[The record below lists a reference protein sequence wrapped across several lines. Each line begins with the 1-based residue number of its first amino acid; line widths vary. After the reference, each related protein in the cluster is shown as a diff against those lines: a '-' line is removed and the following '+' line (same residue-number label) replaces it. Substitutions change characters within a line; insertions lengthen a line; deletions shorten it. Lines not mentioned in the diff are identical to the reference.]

1 MTAPKNS
8 SMPRLLTGL
17 LLLGLLCP
25 ALGPSALA
33 QDKGATGEAAT
44 GGAATANRL
53 QELVKQ
59 ARRVVCLGDS
69 ITAAGQY
76 VTAFEVW
83 LQTRDWPQRPVV
95 IDAGLPSETV
105 SGLSEEGHAGGQFPR
120 PALSE
125 RLERVLKVTQP
136 DLVIACYGMNCGIY
150 QPFDPERFRRYQ
162 DGIRQLHKAVQGV
175 GAQLILLTPPF
186 YDDRRSPREFRYND
200 VLQRYGDWLVQQ
212 REAGWN
218 VIDVHSAMTAEVAR
232 RRETQPDFTFQPD
245 GVHPNDE
252 GHWFIA
258 SRLIAGLGDGPS
270 AQAASPRALLEARG
284 LPVAMLPLLQQRT
297 ALLRDAYVH
306 AAGHKRPGVNPGRPL
321 PEALET
327 AKQLEVKIAE
337 LRGK

>member
-1 MTAPKNS
+1 MKQFVIALS
-8 SMPRLLTGL
+8 LVAAAAVGL
-17 LLLGLLCP
+17 P
-25 ALGPSALA
+25 AAEPVPARDQILA
-33 QDKGATGEAAT
+33 AK
-44 GGAATANRL
+44 RI
-53 QELVKQ
+53 
-59 ARRVVCLGDS
+59 VVLGDS
-69 ITAAGQY
+69 VSHAGG
-76 VTAFEVW
+76 W
-83 LQTRDWPQRPVV
+83 LVPV
-95 IDAGLPSETV
+95 IAWLEGAGWTGDLLNMSLPSETV
-105 SGLSEEGHAGGQFPR
+105 SGLSEEGHAGGKFPR
-120 PALSE
+120 PDLHE
-125 RLERVLKVTQP
+125 RLDRVLRVGRP

-218 VIDVHSAMTAEVAR
+218 VIDVHAAMTAEVAR
-232 RRETQPDFTFQPD
+232 RRETEPDFTFQPD

-270 AQAASPRALLEARG
+270 AEAASPRALLEARG

-327 AKQLEVKIAE
+327 AKELEAKIAE

>member
-1 MTAPKNS
+1 MRNPLC
-8 SMPRLLTGL
+8 RL
-17 LLLGLLCP
+17 LLLAPLLAGP
-25 ALGPSALA
+25 AIAPSALA
-33 QDKGATGEAAT
+33 QTKGATEGP
-44 GGAATANRL
+44 ATADRL
-53 QELVKQ
+53 QALVRES
-59 ARRVVCLGDS
+59 RRVVFLGDS

-76 VTAFEVW
+76 VTAFEAW

-125 RLERVLKVTQP
+125 RLERVLKVTRP

-162 DGIRQLHKAVQGV
+162 EGMRQLHKAVRGV

-186 YDDRRSPREFRYND
+186 YDDLRSPREFRYNE
-200 VLQRYGDWLVQQ
+200 VLQRYGEWLMAQ

-232 RRETQPDFTFQPD
+232 RRASQPDFTFQPD
-245 GVHPNDE
+245 GVHPNDD

-258 SRLIAGLGDGPS
+258 TRLFAGLGDEPS
-270 AQAASPRALLEARG
+270 AQVASPRALLEGRG

-306 AAGHKRPGVNPGRPL
+306 AAGHQRPGVNPGRPL

-327 AKQLEVKIAE
+327 AATLDSKLAE